1 MKKSFILS
9 AVIAI
14 SALLLSSGQAFAQD
28 TETKSVKYTPDL
40 KMIEKVVN
48 KDRARYDSL
57 TDRFLKMDSTT
68 VFTPEEVAIIY
79 YGYAF
84 TSHYAPYGN
93 YDNIRELIQKEELEK
108 AKAEALE
115 AQKNDPVS
123 LELLYDLFIIADQT
137 KDKELFQSVT
147 MRMQTILFHISKSGK
162 GTEDSP
168 MYVIRVTDE
177 YIFLSFVGVGQIL
190 GQSVVNTPSGQCD
203 KMDFNLEDDTENTYT
218 FYFNVELP
226 LSHMNKIF
234 D

>member
-14 SALLLSSGQAFAQD
+14 SALLSSSVQAFAQD
-28 TETKSVKYTPDL
+28 TETKTVKYTPDL
-40 KMIEKVVN
+40 KAIEKVVN

-93 YDNIRELIQKEELEK
+93 YDNIRELIQKEDLEK

-115 AQKNDPVS
+115 AQINNPVS
-123 LELLYDLFIIADQT
+123 LELLYDLFIIADRT
-137 KDKELFQSVT
+137 KDKELFKNIT
-147 MRMQTILFHISKSGK
+147 LRMQTILFHISKSGR

-168 MYVIRVTDE
+168 MYVINVTDE
-177 YIFLSFVGVGQIL
+177 YIFLNFAGVGQIL
-190 GQSVVNTPSGQCD
+190 GQSLVNTPSGQCD
-203 KMDFNLEDDTENTYT
+203 KMDFKLEDDNENTYT
-218 FYFNVELP
+218 FYFNVDLP
-226 LSHMNKIF
+226 LSHLNKLF

>member
-1 MKKSFILS
+1 MKKAFILS

-14 SALLLSSGQAFAQD
+14 SALLLSSFQAFAQD
-28 TETKSVKYTPDL
+28 TETKSVKYPPNL
-40 KMIEKVVN
+40 KAIEKVVN

-57 TDRFLKMDSTT
+57 TESFLKMDSTT

-93 YDNIRELIQKEELEK
+93 YDNIRELIQKEDLEK

-115 AQKNDPVS
+115 AQINNPVS
-123 LELLYDLFIIADQT
+123 LELLYDLFIIADRT
-137 KDKELFQSVT
+137 KDKELFKNIT
-147 MRMQTILFHISKSGK
+147 LRMQTILFHISKSGR

-168 MYVIRVTDE
+168 MYVINVTDE
-177 YIFLSFVGVGQIL
+177 YIFLNFAGVGQIL
-190 GQSVVNTPSGQCD
+190 GQSLVNTPSGQCD
-203 KMDFNLEDDTENTYT
+203 KMDFKLEDDNENTYT
-218 FYFNVELP
+218 FYFNVDLP
-226 LSHMNKIF
+226 LSHLNKLF